1 MTEVRRCSMGYE
13 FSKGECKE
21 GLGNAK
27 VFVVVD
33 IKEAADESPVVGVA
47 GVAAEE
53 EANALAA
60 MRSNED

>member
-27 VFVVVD
+27 FFVVVD

-47 GVAAEE
+47 AEE
-53 EANALAA
+53 EANALVD
-60 MRSNED
+60 MRGNED